1 MKHKKLTQDRVVYFI
16 NYVMLAVFLIIVL
29 YPLIYIISCSFSSG
43 DALMS
48 GKVKLF
54 PVEPTLQSYRAVF
67 KYKSI
72 WTGYWNSIVY
82 TLVGTVISMVLTLF
96 AAYPLSRSDFRGKK
110 VFTVILLFTMMF
122 SGGLIP
128 TYLLVKSLHMLN
140 TIWAVVLPGAVS
152 AYNVIVARTF
162 FANTIPKELQEAAEM
177 DGCVYTD
184 YCSVVPVG
192 DSRSLEFLFLAYD
205 LSGFPG
211 TSSTAA
217 GIKKNFTVIPD

>member
-72 WTGYWNSIVY
+72 YGILELDCLYTRRNSHQYGSYIVC
-82 TLVGTVISMVLTLF
+82 
-96 AAYPLSRSDFRGKK
+96 
-110 VFTVILLFTMMF
+110 
-122 SGGLIP
+122 
-128 TYLLVKSLHMLN
+128 SL
-140 TIWAVVLPGAVS
+140 PS
-152 AYNVIVARTF
+152 
-162 FANTIPKELQEAAEM
+162 
-177 DGCVYTD
+177 
-184 YCSVVPVG
+184 
-192 DSRSLEFLFLAYD
+192 
-205 LSGFPG
+205 FP
-211 TSSTAA
+211 
-217 GIKKNFTVIPD
+217 

>member
-110 VFTVILLFTMMF
+110 VFTVIILFTMMF

-162 FANTIPKELQEAAEM
+162 FANTIP
-177 DGCVYTD
+177 
-184 YCSVVPVG
+184 
-192 DSRSLEFLFLAYD
+192 
-205 LSGFPG
+205 
-211 TSSTAA
+211 
-217 GIKKNFTVIPD
+217 

>member
-110 VFTVILLFTMMF
+110 VFTVIILFTMMF

-140 TIWAVVLPGAVS
+140 TS
-152 AYNVIVARTF
+152 RSS
-162 FANTIPKELQEAAEM
+162 ECLQ
-177 DGCVYTD
+177 C
-184 YCSVVPVG
+184 YCSPH
-192 DSRSLEFLFLAYD
+192 LFCKYH
-205 LSGFPG
+205 SQG
-211 TSSTAA
+211 AA
-217 GIKKNFTVIPD
+217 GSSRDGRMCGFSVFY

>member
-72 WTGYWNSIVY
+72 WTGYWNSIV
-82 TLVGTVISMVLTLF
+82 
-96 AAYPLSRSDFRGKK
+96 
-110 VFTVILLFTMMF
+110 
-122 SGGLIP
+122 
-128 TYLLVKSLHMLN
+128 
-140 TIWAVVLPGAVS
+140 
-152 AYNVIVARTF
+152 
-162 FANTIPKELQEAAEM
+162 
-177 DGCVYTD
+177 
-184 YCSVVPVG
+184 
-192 DSRSLEFLFLAYD
+192 
-205 LSGFPG
+205 
-211 TSSTAA
+211 
-217 GIKKNFTVIPD
+217 